1 MTDAD
6 LVTLA
11 MHFQAEGDVLT
22 ATAILAQMH
31 AREAGAISDDALNEL
46 AWTKAKAD
54 GYCVFNGFDRAIPLY
69 QQISATYEQ
78 ALGLSD
84 ARTRASLAD
93 LGQCLYQDFQYA
105 ASLEVWSRLL
115 DIQKDV
121 VDADKKLT
129 RLARRMIKNCETS
142 LALATSA
149 RDLGVHLQSMC
160 GDSTAPTNGTV
171 VLSTDRLLKI
181 ACKFQSRGKVEHA
194 KVMYERW
201 IKARA
206 EATKPDEE
214 DFLQDQRLFAK
225 FLLNSGY
232 FVQASSIY
240 SSLVLQRNRQNT
252 SGKFTDALVEA
263 LSDSAEC
270 FKGMGQ
276 FASMKSSIELANQL
290 RQQTEGEK
298 SRREA

>member
-11 MHFQAEGDVLT
+11 MHFRTEGDDLT
-22 ATAILAQMH
+22 ATAILAQMQ
-31 AREAGAISDDALNEL
+31 AREAGAISDDALKEL

-69 QQISATYEQ
+69 QQINATYEK
-78 ALGLSD
+78 ALGLAD

-105 ASLEVWSRLL
+105 ACLDVWSRLL
-115 DIQKDV
+115 DIQNIV
-121 VDADKKLT
+121 GDADKKLT
-129 RLARRMIKNCETS
+129 RRARRMIKNCETS

-160 GDSTAPTNGTV
+160 GDSSVPAIGTV
-171 VLSTDRLLKI
+171 VSSTDKLLRV
-181 ACKFQSRGKVEHA
+181 ARKFQSRGKVEHA
-194 KVMYERW
+194 KVIYERW

-206 EATKPDEE
+206 QATKPDDE
-214 DFLQDQRLFAK
+214 DFLKDQRFFAK

-232 FVQASSIY
+232 FEQASSIY
-240 SSLVLQRNRQNT
+240 CSLVVQRNRKNT
-252 SGKFTDALVEA
+252 SGMFADALIEA
-263 LSDSAEC
+263 LSDCAEC
-270 FKGMGQ
+270 FKRMGQ
-276 FASMKSSIELANQL
+276 FVSMKSSIELAKQL
-290 RQQTEGEK
+290 RQQPAG
-298 SRREA
+298 